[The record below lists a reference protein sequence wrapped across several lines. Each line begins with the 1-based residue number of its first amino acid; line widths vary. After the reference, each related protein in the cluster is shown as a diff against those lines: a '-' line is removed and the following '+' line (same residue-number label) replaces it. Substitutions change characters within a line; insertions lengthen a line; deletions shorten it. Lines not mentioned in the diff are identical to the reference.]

1 MSLHRLAQSVSLS
14 SLLLGLAA
22 GATTD
27 TKLTIVRPTLHEG
40 DDGPPI
46 VIGFRY
52 MAGDIV
58 FFSFQV
64 SGYKKLGAE
73 PDEKVDVA
81 YEMNVRDSKGIL
93 LDPPNVGSV
102 GTGISHEDKD
112 WLPKVRYQFPIPPLA
127 DPGEYKIS
135 LKLWDRFAKTETSLD
150 MPFQVAGR
158 VVEPSDTLV
167 VRNFRFLRSEEDKNP
182 LAVAAYRPGDTVWA
196 RFDMTGYKFGPGN
209 QFGVE
214 YDVAVALADGTV
226 TYSQPHAAEEKTKT
240 FYPQRYTPGIA
251 SLNVPPDLKK
261 GEYILIV
268 TVRDTEGSQTAE
280 TRQKFTVE

>member
-1 MSLHRLAQSVSLS
+1 MFLLRLARSLPIFP
-14 SLLLGLAA
+14 LLLGLAA
-22 GATTD
+22 AANTD
-27 TKLTIVRPTLHEG
+27 IKLTIIRPTLHEG

-46 VIGFRY
+46 VAGYRY
-52 MAGDIV
+52 VAGDLV

-81 YEMNVRDSKGIL
+81 YEMNVRDSKGVL

-102 GTGISHEDKD
+102 GTGVSHEDKD
-112 WLPKVRYQFPIPPLA
+112 WLPKVRYQFPIPSLA

-150 MPFQVAGR
+150 VPFQVTGR

-167 VRNFRFLRSEEDKNP
+167 VRNFRFLRTEEDKNP

-196 RFDMTGYKFGPGN
+196 RFDMTGYKFGPQN
-209 QFGVE
+209 QFAIE

-240 FYPQRYTPGIA
+240 FYPQRYTPGIV

-261 GEYILIV
+261 GEYIMIV
-268 TVRDTEGSQTAE
+268 TVRDTQGGQTADA
-280 TRQKFTVE
+280 RQKFTVE